1 MPTNSPNEESASS
14 KITKRTKE
22 FGDWRG
28 DTLAHLRQLILS
40 ADPDIEEEWKW
51 VKPTS
56 PGVPVW
62 SHDGG
67 VCTGEVYKEV
77 VKLTFFRGA
86 SIKDP
91 KKLFNSS
98 LEGNVR
104 RAIDVRE
111 GEKINAAAFKKLIRD
126 AVAANAAALAQRAA
140 KKK

>member
-1 MPTNSPNEESASS
+1 MPTNRPDEESASS

-28 DTLAHLRQLILS
+28 ETLAQLRELILK

-51 VKPTS
+51 VKPTN

-91 KKLFNSS
+91 KNLFNSS

-111 GEKINAAAFKKLIRD
+111 GEKINAAAFKQLIRD
-126 AVAANAAALAQRAA
+126 AVAANAEALAQRKS
-140 KKK
+140 KKR

>member
-1 MPTNSPNEESASS
+1 MPTNHPDEESASS

-28 DTLAHLRQLILS
+28 ETLAQLRELILK

-51 VKPTS
+51 VKPTN

-111 GEKINAAAFKKLIRD
+111 GEKINAAAFKQLIRD
-126 AVAANAAALAQRAA
+126 AVAANAEALALRKS
-140 KKK
+140 KKR